1 MERAPMGESIR
12 PDVFEL
18 ICQRPDE
25 ASLCTLAPDSTTN
38 AQLQQQPQSEDA
50 ATNGKSQDEAPANY
64 QKKITPWSTVDVEEE
79 LVR

>member
-12 PDVFEL
+12 PEVFEL

-25 ASLCTLAPDSTTN
+25 AALCTLAPDSTTN
-38 AQLQQQPQSEDA
+38 AQQQPQPENA
-50 ATNGKSQDEAPANY
+50 ATIGKSQDEAPANY

-79 LVR
+79 LAR